1 MADFNLLPPGWHL
14 KETVPS
20 GITGGYHGDLTL
32 KLIIVF
38 CLGLAMYNAV
48 ELVVLV
54 FLTFTRYSGVYF
66 YSLLVASIGIVP
78 YGIGFVLKFFQI
90 TTDSYAYVTLITIG
104 WYCMVTGQSV
114 VLWSRLHL
122 ILRGERGEWVLKWI
136 KWMIIIDAV
145 ILHIPTT
152 VLTYGSNAA
161 LPVFV
166 RGYNVM
172 EKIQM
177 SGFFVQETL
186 ISSIYMYEAV
196 RLLQTS
202 LQPTARNLL
211 YQLFAINFI
220 IILMDLGLVGL
231 ECASL
236 YVLQVII
243 KPMIYSIKLKLEF
256 AVLSR
261 LVQFVA
267 GGRRASNSAS
277 GSRSRKGSNVPF
289 VTEKRKGSRRD
300 DSEILDFVDVERLAS
315 DVTHAVPFPT
325 ARTTPMGHISA
336 SDTDLVASRITPGSG
351 VGVTFQD
358 IDLGD
363 SSNKEGSVS

>member
-14 KETVPS
+14 KEAVPS
-20 GITGGYHGDLTL
+20 GITGGYHGDPTL
-32 KLIIVF
+32 KPIIVF
-38 CLGLAMYNAV
+38 FLGLSMYNAV

-78 YGIGFVLKFFQI
+78 YCIGLILKFFQI

-104 WYCMVTGQSV
+104 WWCMVTGQSV

-122 ILRGERGEWVLKWI
+122 ILRGARGEWVLKWI

-161 LPVFV
+161 LPMFV

-177 SGFFVQETL
+177 SVFFVQETL

-202 LQPTARNLL
+202 LKPTARNLL

-220 IILMDLGLVGL
+220 VILMDLGLVGL

-236 YVLQVII
+236 YVLQVIL
-243 KPMIYSIKLKLEF
+243 KPTIYSIKLKLEF
-256 AVLSR
+256 TVLSR

-267 GGRRASNSAS
+267 GGSQSRR
-277 GSRSRKGSNVPF
+277 GSTVPF

-300 DSEILDFVDVERLAS
+300 DSEILDFVDVERSAS

-351 VGVTFQD
+351 VGVPFQD

-363 SSNKEGSVS
+363 SSDKEGSVS